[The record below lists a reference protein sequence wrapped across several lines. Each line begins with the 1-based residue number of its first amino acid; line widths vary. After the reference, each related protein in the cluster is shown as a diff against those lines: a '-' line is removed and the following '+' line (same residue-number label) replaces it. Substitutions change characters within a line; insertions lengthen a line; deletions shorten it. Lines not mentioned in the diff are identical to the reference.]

1 MWYAVLL
8 RYVALIAL
16 PLHLRLA
23 DMAAHACLLQVVVSI
38 CLGLANGIG
47 AGTIQPLQAISL
59 PNNGSAAQDMNL
71 IISAFTI
78 AQIFAPVITGGILAA
93 LVTTSAPDV
102 TGRGSDS
109 DGSDGGGAESG
120 GSAKAYRTVFVL
132 AALLQVVAL
141 PLLIFVTARTEA
153 AVLVETEHRQREY
166 TQRLLSMSG
175 RSRTTLARPGK
186 GSLALLQSVDPDFDR
201 DAIAQL
207 TDRLPADVPHVFRPP
222 PQISSSAGRVG

>member
-1 MWYAVLL
+1 M
-8 RYVALIAL
+8 
-16 PLHLRLA
+16 
-23 DMAAHACLLQVVVSI
+23 VVSI

-47 AGTIQPLQAISL
+47 AGTIQPLQAVSL

-93 LVTTSAPDV
+93 LVTTS
-102 TGRGSDS
+102 SDS
-109 DGSDGGGAESG
+109 GLGSESDSSYGGVAESV
-120 GSAKAYRTVFVL
+120 GSAKAYRAVFAL
-132 AALLQVVAL
+132 AALLQVIAL
-141 PLLIFVTARTEA
+141 PLLILVTARTEA
-153 AVLVETEHRQREY
+153 AVLAETEQRQREY

-186 GSLALLQSVDPDFDR
+186 GSLALLQSVDPEFDR

-207 TDRLPADVPHVFRPP
+207 TDRLPADVPQVFRPP
-222 PQISSSAGRVG
+222 AQISSSAGRVG